1 MTKTTKKP
9 TKKKIDENNV
19 ETQDFASKK
28 SAGSLL
34 DHPDYKALQKK
45 LDAAEDKSNE
55 YWQQVLHAKADLDN
69 MRKRA
74 EKDVANAHKYGQEKF
89 ILELLPVIDSL
100 ERALDTSSD
109 NEALKNV
116 NHGVQLTVEMFLKV
130 LHKIGVEQVDPL
142 GHDFDP
148 DLHEAMTMKED
159 PNVKPNTVIE
169 VMQKG
174 YVLNS
179 RLIRPALVIVAKKS

>member
-1 MTKTTKKP
+1 MTTTKAKKQD
-9 TKKKIDENNV
+9 TKKQTNKKPEAQNV
-19 ETQDFASKK
+19 A
-28 SAGSLL
+28 SLL
-34 DHPDYKALQKK
+34 EHPEYKELQEK
-45 LDAAEDKSNE
+45 LTAAEEKANE
-55 YWQQVLHAKADLDN
+55 YWQQVLHGKADLDN
-69 MRKRA
+69 MHKRA

-109 NEALKNV
+109 NEILKNV
-116 NHGVQLTVEMFLKV
+116 NHGVQMTIEMLLKT
-130 LHKIGVEQVDPL
+130 LSKAGVEQVDPL
-142 GHDFDP
+142 GHEFNP
-148 DLHEAMTMKED
+148 DLHEAMTIRED
-159 PNVKPNTVIE
+159 SNVKPNTVVE